1 VPPGKLPLKI
11 YKNLIIRL
19 MPGLIIL
26 RKIISLAAEY
36 INLNRYHLMS
46 ADFVI
51 VLSLVVSIVA
61 VTAFAWLYFV
71 IYRKTAEE
79 NNAMRTMINELD
91 QTVERRVKERT
102 KQLEEMRDSISNF
115 AVQRFE
121 LAREL
126 EDKNHRII
134 EQKDLTEK
142 QSERLREAYEEIKR
156 LEGFRQQMVQ
166 MMIHDLKN
174 PLNVILNVT
183 DSEDI
188 PVRPKNIIRQIS
200 FEMLDLIVNLLEV
213 QKFKEMK
220 MKVENENI
228 DLNSLLRN
236 LTGTITPMFVNS
248 AIELKTSVPEH
259 CWINADRHIVNRL
272 LTNIL
277 SNSIKNTPSG
287 GRVHLAASRNGEE
300 ILFEIK
306 DNGNG
311 IPEGLISSVFDMY
324 GQGDNNGIQYNSST
338 GIGLAY
344 CKLAVEASGGRIGIK
359 SEYGKGTLVWFTLT
373 AGNVSE
379 NNHNEDISGQIEIKL
394 PEFGLTEE
402 DLEHIRP
409 YINKLQAINICEV
422 TEVLSVTNKIACSE
436 NGRIAKWK
444 ESVEETLFSANEKRY
459 KELIDII

>member
-1 VPPGKLPLKI
+1 MLRVV
-11 YKNLIIRL
+11 
-19 MPGLIIL
+19 IL

-36 INLNRYHLMS
+36 IILNRYHLMS

-61 VTAFAWLYFV
+61 VIAFAWLYFV

-79 NNAMRTMINELD
+79 NNGMRSIINELD
-91 QTVERRVKERT
+91 QTVDRKVKART
-102 KQLEEMRDSISNF
+102 KQLEVMRDSISNF

-126 EDKNHRII
+126 EEKNHRIL
-134 EQKDLTEK
+134 EQKDITEK
-142 QSERLREAYEEIKR
+142 QSEKLREAYEEIKR
-156 LEGFRQQMVQ
+156 LESFRQQMVQ

-188 PVRPKNIIRQIS
+188 PVRPKNTIRQIS

-228 DLNSLLRN
+228 NLNSLLKN
-236 LTGTITPMFVNS
+236 LTGTISPLFVNS
-248 AIELKTSVPEH
+248 AIELKTSVPDN

-287 GRVHLAASRNGEE
+287 GSVHLAARRNGKE
-300 ILFEIK
+300 ILFEIQ

-311 IPEGLISSVFDMY
+311 ISEDLINSVFEMY
-324 GQGDNNGIQYNSST
+324 SQGGKNEVQYNSST

-344 CKLAVEASGGRIGIK
+344 CKLAVEASGGKIGIK
-359 SEYGKGTLVWFTLT
+359 SECGSGTLVWFTLNG
-373 AGNVSE
+373 GNVSE
-379 NNHNEDISGQIEIKL
+379 NNQIEEISGPIEIKL
-394 PEFGLTEE
+394 PEFGLTEDDIE
-402 DLEHIRP
+402 YIRP
-409 YINKLQAINICEV
+409 YIKYLQTINICEV

-436 NGRIAKWK
+436 NGRITKWK

-459 KELIDII
+459 KELIDIVYKTRI